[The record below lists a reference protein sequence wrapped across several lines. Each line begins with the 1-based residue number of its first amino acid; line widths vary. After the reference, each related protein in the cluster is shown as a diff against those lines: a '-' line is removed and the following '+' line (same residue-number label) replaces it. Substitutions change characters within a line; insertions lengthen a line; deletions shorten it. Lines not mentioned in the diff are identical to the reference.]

1 MLIVIY
7 HTCNPKRLSPSFYE
21 QVFSSELVFLM
32 GLQRAF
38 MSTNAIY
45 EALAT

>member
-7 HTCNPKRLSPSFYE
+7 HTCGLKRFRPSFYE
-21 QVFSSELVFLM
+21 QAFSCELVFLM
-32 GLQRAF
+32 GHQRAF
-38 MSTNAIY
+38 MSTIAIY